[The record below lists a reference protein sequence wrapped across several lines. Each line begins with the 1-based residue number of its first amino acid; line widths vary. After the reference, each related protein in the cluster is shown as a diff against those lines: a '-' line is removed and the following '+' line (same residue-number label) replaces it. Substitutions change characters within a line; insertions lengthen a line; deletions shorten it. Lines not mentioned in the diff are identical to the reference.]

1 MKKKIVVN
9 GIEYPSI
16 AQACRELNVS
26 VSPTLVSG
34 RLKKGWTVEDAF
46 FISVEEALQRKNG
59 NLLHIRLSDYKQR
72 FAKYGYV
79 VIGEYINNV
88 TPTLC
93 VDKDGYRVMPM
104 LVNVEKG
111 GVAMPFSVT
120 ANTENFLYNIN
131 HYCEIHNINC
141 VAKDWRYNNYNQP
154 EVLFVCECGKEYW
167 RNFNTWKTYR
177 SYRCLSCIKTTST
190 YEKEVMAY
198 LDFIG
203 VDYIAQYK
211 FDDCKAKRCLP
222 FDFYIPNKNVC
233 IEIDGEQH
241 FKEYSEKFQTVY
253 HSFDYATRVEYDKLK
268 TEYCLTH
275 NIKLVRISYIDMKN
289 NNYKHILKSIAD

>member
-1 MKKKIVVN
+1 MKRKIVAN

-26 VSPTLVSG
+26 VSPTLVNN
-34 RLKKGWTVEDAF
+34 RINKGWDIEDAF
-46 FISVEEALQRKNG
+46 FISVDEALQRKND
-59 NLLHIRLSDYKQR
+59 NLLHIRLTDYKQR

-93 VDKDGYRVMPM
+93 IDKDGYRVMPM
-104 LVNVEKG
+104 LVNVERG

-120 ANTENFLYNIN
+120 ANAENFIYNIN
-131 HYCEIHNINC
+131 HYCELNKINC
-141 VAKDWRYNNYNQP
+141 VAKEWKMGKHNQP
-154 EVLFVCECGKEYW
+154 QVLFVCECGKEYW

-177 SYRCLSCIKTTST
+177 AYRCLSCVKTTSR
-190 YEKEVMAY
+190 YEKEVMTY
-198 LDFIG
+198 LDSVG
-203 VDYIAQYK
+203 VDYVAQYK

-222 FDFYIPNKNVC
+222 FDFYLPNQNLC

-241 FKEYSEKFQTVY
+241 FKENSEKFQSIY
-253 HSFDYATRVEYDKLK
+253 SRFNYETRAEYDDLK
-268 TEYCLTH
+268 TEYCLKH
-275 NIKLVRISYIDMKN
+275 NIRLIRISYIDMKN
-289 NNYKHILKSIAD
+289 GNYKNILKSITD